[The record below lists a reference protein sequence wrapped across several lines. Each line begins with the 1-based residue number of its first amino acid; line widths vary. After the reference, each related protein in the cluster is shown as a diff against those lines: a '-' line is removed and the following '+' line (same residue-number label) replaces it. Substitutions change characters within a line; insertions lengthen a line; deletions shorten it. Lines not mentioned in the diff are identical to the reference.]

1 MRGWLVRLD
10 GSERSDELFRSH
22 LATRYVDPAAIRSPG
37 AAAASRRHPFFRST
51 PHITYWAVLLHHI
64 RVGSG
69 HNEGMASAATNY
81 VDFAAD
87 FHGHRSAAFGGHWSQ
102 RLPGIGRRIVLPHV
116 GDGFPRAAGRYLS
129 VLWRHEAADHVKLA
143 IRSGYGR
150 MVGRPRHS
158 FFLSPFVGSR
168 VILVVDAG
176 SLAFA
181 PAANHVP
188 FAVEGGTVELFIR
201 LRERRRL
208 LPRRCWYLTSVV
220 TRRGYCENEADDQS
234 KHRGPQLQYFYFR
247 SFLSS

>member
-1 MRGWLVRLD
+1 VRLD

-69 HNEGMASAATNY
+69 HNEAMASAATNY
-81 VDFAAD
+81 VDFAVNGGGVRVVLSHRLRPAALALVRGRVKNP
-87 FHGHRSAAFGGHWSQ
+87 HGGVDKRWPDEREVGGLGTCNCGS
-102 RLPGIGRRIVLPHV
+102 
-116 GDGFPRAAGRYLS
+116 GD
-129 VLWRHEAADHVKLA
+129 DHVKLA

-176 SLAFA
+176 SLAFV
-181 PAANHVP
+181 PAANHVH